1 MARIQLRF
9 VTENDPIS
17 YFIRKETDFPYS
29 HVEFLTDSD
38 WLVVAQ
44 KVKYNGNAAVTI
56 GTIGAHFSGGFI
68 WRPIDYAK
76 FVASEIAYVECTDE
90 QKEAVITEALK
101 TLGTPYDTLE
111 IFGILFGENWST
123 KGHNICSR
131 VATTLL
137 QFAGNIKLFNLA
149 QSDLIDNI
157 TPRDVYM
164 SPTLNIVQE
173 ELFRVK
179 RTADTLKFSLGQNYD
194 RNGVV
199 YGGRIPAGTFAI

>member
-29 HVEFLTDSD
+29 HVEFLLDAD
-38 WLVVAQ
+38 WNIPATATKPAIVAWP
-44 KVKYNGNAAVTI
+44 
-56 GTIGAHFSGGFI
+56 GTVGAHFSGGFI

-90 QKEAVITEALK
+90 QKQNVISETLA

-111 IFGILFGENWST
+111 IVGIMFGENWST

-131 VATTLL
+131 VVTTIL
-137 QFAGNIKLFNLA
+137 QFAGKIELFNLA

-164 SPTLNIVQE
+164 SPTLHVVQE

-179 RTADTLKFSLGQNYD
+179 RTANTLKFSLGGD
-194 RNGVV
+194 L
-199 YGGRIPAGTFAI
+199 YGREIPAGTFAI